1 VTNFLLL
8 LSLPFLHS
16 RSPTLSLSCVL
27 VTRGSSVHFLTSVMA
42 RIKSTTRLAG
52 VAAASG
58 NEGHGSDGST
68 ERMEFVALSDTG
80 YHSGAGGDMDEGFH
94 TQSYFFGPSTVTV
107 SHIHG
112 MIDNSY
118 FPD

>member
-1 VTNFLLL
+1 
-8 LSLPFLHS
+8 
-16 RSPTLSLSCVL
+16 
-27 VTRGSSVHFLTSVMA
+27 MA